1 MSDNSDLCISILK
14 NIYMYSHFS
23 ISSFVTGHKNPQL
36 KFSAN
41 FLKLLKFSIICHLH
55 WSSSA
60 RAHHKEDIIQHAI
73 NPGLCLYMIYCTAVA
88 LMGMVDISTS
98 WNECLS

>member
-1 MSDNSDLCISILK
+1 MFIEKSYVILLKFMSLFI
-14 NIYMYSHFS
+14 FS
-23 ISSFVTGHKNPQL
+23 MSSFMIGHRLPQL

-41 FLKLLKFSIICHLH
+41 FLKLLQFSVICHLH

-60 RAHHKEDIIQHAI
+60 IAHHKEDIIQHAI

-88 LMGMVDISTS
+88 LMGMVDIGMP
-98 WNECLS
+98 WNECLSK